1 MAVIGKKKE
10 RSTPAISTASLPD
23 IIFMLLFFFMVSTS
37 MKEVSYKVIIRLPQ
51 ASEAKKIEKKSLVS
65 YIYIGPPVPALRSK
79 YGTKPVIQLNDQIA
93 SVDEIPQYVEEQRSS
108 RPQAEVPL
116 MIFSLKVD
124 KNTDMGIVSDVKE
137 ELRKV
142 QALKINYE
150 AVKPYE
156 KKQ

>member
-10 RSTPAISTASLPD
+10 RSTPGISTASLPD

-37 MKEVSYKVIIRLPQ
+37 LKEVTYKVVIRLPE
-51 ASEAKKIEKKSLVS
+51 ASEAKKIERKSLVS

-93 SVDEIPQYVEEQRSS
+93 TLADIPQYVEEERAA

-116 MIFSLKVD
+116 MIFSLKID

-156 KKQ
+156 KK

>member
-23 IIFMLLFFFMVSTS
+23 IIFMLLFFFMVATS
-37 MKEVSYKVIIRLPQ
+37 MKEVTYKVIIKLPQ

-65 YIYIGPPVPALRSK
+65 YIYIGPPVPALQSK

-93 SVDEIPQYVEEQRSS
+93 TVDDIPQYVEEERSA

-116 MIFSLKVD
+116 MIFSLKID

-142 QALKINYE
+142 QALKINYA
-150 AVKPYE
+150 AVKPYV
-156 KKQ
+156 KK